1 MCINVITTKKEI
13 ITIMKNPSN
22 EIFINK
28 IRESLQFSSLIYSP
42 IFMPTAR
49 KKEKSKEKVKVEIK
63 RTDWE
68 EIIYEGELLNLG
80 FDFELFSIIVSKAQ
94 QCQSTSIVLTERELI
109 VKGLKEK
116 ISTKLKNR
124 IFERL
129 EEFQS
134 FRLKI
139 NKSHDDGTIHTAI
152 RAVFIQDISWDKNNN
167 LFNIKVSKHFM
178 SCDISGLPKE
188 LILLDDF
195 KAFDKEQERALFL
208 YLETKKFKNKRR
220 TQKIVTHHVVEL
232 IARVCPN
239 YKNYNDA
246 RDAVTD
252 ALNTLKKAGYLKEF
266 TFSKRER
273 DDEPLCNT
281 TMTHTFSK
289 TRPAYVE
296 KRELEKAK
304 KRKKIKQAK
313 KLKNNKIVAARTLS
327 NDSKSHS

>member
-1 MCINVITTKKEI
+1 MCINVIIIKKEI
-13 ITIMKNPSN
+13 IIIMKNPSN

-49 KKEKSKEKVKVEIK
+49 KEEKVKEKVKVEIK
-63 RTDWE
+63 RTNWE

-109 VKGLKEK
+109 VKGLKDK
-116 ISTKLKNR
+116 ISTKLKKR
-124 IFERL
+124 ILKRL

-134 FRLKI
+134 FKLKI
-139 NKSHDDGTIHTAI
+139 NRFHEDGTIHTAI
-152 RAVFIQDISWDKNNN
+152 RALFIKDIIWDKDNN
-167 LFNIKVSKHFM
+167 LFNIEVSKHFM

-220 TQKIVTHHVVEL
+220 TQKVVTHHVDEL

-246 RDAVTD
+246 KDAVTD
-252 ALNTLKKAGYLKEF
+252 VLKTMVRAGYLKEF
-266 TFSKRER
+266 TFSKRES
-273 DDEPLCNT
+273 DDKPLCNT
-281 TMTHTFSK
+281 TLTHTFSK

-296 KRELEKAK
+296 KMKLEKAK
-304 KRKKIKQAK
+304 RRKINKDK
-313 KLKNNKIVAARTLS
+313 KVIG
-327 NDSKSHS
+327 